1 MSAGEVKRKMKASLL
16 KKTSNEIKIEVEGAG
31 HTLCN
36 VLQKKLLEEEN
47 VDLAGYDIPH
57 PMGSKAVIYVRTKG
71 KVKPEQVLK
80 DAIEKTREMNKE
92 FGKELG
98 RALKEK

>member
-1 MSAGEVKRKMKASLL
+1 MKVKVL
-16 KKTSNEIKIEVEGAG
+16 KKSADELKIEVEGAG

-36 VLQKKLLEEEN
+36 LLQKYLLEEEN

-57 PMGSKAVIYVRTKG
+57 PLASNPVIYVRSKG
-71 KVKPEQVLK
+71 KAKPEQILK
-80 DAIEKTREMNKE
+80 SAIEKTREMNKE
-92 FGKELG
+92 FGKELA

>member
-1 MSAGEVKRKMKASLL
+1 MKVNVI
-16 KKTSNEIKIEVEGAG
+16 KKTPNELRIEVEGAG

-47 VDLAGYDIPH
+47 VDLAGYDVPH
-57 PMGSKAVIYVRTKG
+57 PLASNPIIYVRTKG
-71 KVKPEQVLK
+71 KVKPEHILK
-80 DAIEKTREMNKE
+80 SAIEKTREMNKE
-92 FGKELG
+92 FGKELA